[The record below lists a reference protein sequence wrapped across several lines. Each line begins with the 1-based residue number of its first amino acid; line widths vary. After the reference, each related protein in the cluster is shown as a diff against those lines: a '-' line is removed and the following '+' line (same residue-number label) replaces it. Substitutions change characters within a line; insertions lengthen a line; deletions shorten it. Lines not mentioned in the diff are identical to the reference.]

1 MPFISNQ
8 GSVRQKAMMTLMS
21 VTPVCNLLEDDPELQ
36 KAPALLGTLLH
47 CAIAAT
53 AEEVVF
59 IFEDIVAHPDVS
71 SREDTLLNARQTAL
85 IAVKE
90 NAEEL
95 LRSLNPLEPADAKI
109 SVLANAKLAL
119 ANHVVAVVAPHIKR
133 HRFHPRNGIP
143 FGQQDPRDPI
153 EVSCSIC
160 RYATVLESPAS
171 QEWMLYS
178 AIQSDVSDTG
188 DTTLPQRASPVG
200 SFDMEE
206 QDVSEWADRG
216 IHYLIS
222 PAFSSKAVPCPPS
235 LKYLKARED
244 KKISD
249 EELESLIVNGSEPP
263 SAVMEAF
270 YEGKVTQLREDRRTF
285 HNHVN
290 EVLQAINEILDEE

>member
-1 MPFISNQ
+1 MPYIENQ

-36 KAPALLGTLLH
+36 KATDVLGTLLH

-53 AEEVVF
+53 AEEVVL

-71 SREDTLLNARQTAL
+71 SREDILLNARQTAL

-90 NAEEL
+90 NAEEFV
-95 LRSLNPLEPADAKI
+95 RSLYTTDPADVRD
-109 SVLANAKLAL
+109 SVSANAKLAL
-119 ANHVVAVVAPHIKR
+119 ANHVISVVALHIR
-133 HRFHPRNGIP
+133 NHQFQPRNGIP
-143 FGQQDPRDPI
+143 LEQQNLRDPI

-160 RYATVLESPAS
+160 GYATALESPAS

-178 AIQSDVSDTG
+178 AIHSDLTESGEVI
-188 DTTLPQRASPVG
+188 LPQRTSPVT
-200 SFDMEE
+200 SSDVEE

-216 IHYLIS
+216 LHYLNS
-222 PAFSSKAVPCPPS
+222 PVFNSRAVPCPPS

-244 KKISD
+244 KKIS
-249 EELESLIVNGSEPP
+249 EELLESLIATGNDP
-263 SAVMEAF
+263 SNVVI
-270 YEGKVTQLREDRRTF
+270 EGFFDGRVTHLREDSAIF

-290 EVLQAINEILDEE
+290 EVLQAVNDILEER